1 MKTNFKTKLIK
12 AIAKTEEFFKDEKHQ
27 KIVIGVGTFALS
39 LGVSI
44 GVSQLVK
51 PIFLA
56 AVSTNNNPI
65 KRVASKLSLH
75 LVKGIATTMITET
88 LVDFV
93 IGKFKSSVDEAKQS
107 IQDEM
112 DRRAKAEY
120 EAQAAAEKKT
130 RTKHQRPHKT
140 NTQQSA
146 DEFVAAFK
154 EFDNAV
160 NGTGEKAAPAKGKS
174 SGGGVFDEF
183 RKQKETNGV
192 NR

>member
-44 GVSQLVK
+44 GVSQLAK
-51 PIFLA
+51 PIFLT
-56 AVSTNNNPI
+56 AVSTSNNPI

-112 DRRAKAEY
+112 DRRVKAEY

-130 RTKHQRPHKT
+130 QVKRQRPNKT

-154 EFDNAV
+154 DFDNAV
-160 NGTGEKAAPAKGKS
+160 NGMGKKAAPAKGKS
-174 SGGGVFDEF
+174 SGVAVLDEF

>member
-56 AVSTNNNPI
+56 AVSTSNNPI

-130 RTKHQRPHKT
+130 QSKRQRSHKN

-154 EFDNAV
+154 EFDKAV
-160 NGTGEKAAPAKGKS
+160 NGTGEKVAPAKGKS
-174 SGGGVFDEF
+174 SGVGVFDEF

>member
-56 AVSTNNNPI
+56 AVSTSDNPI
-65 KRVASKLSLH
+65 KHVASKLSLN

-112 DRRAKAEY
+112 DRRVKAEY

-130 RTKHQRPHKT
+130 QVKRQRPNKT
-140 NTQQSA
+140 NTQQSV
-146 DEFVAAFK
+146 DELVAAFK
-154 EFDNAV
+154 DFDNAV
-160 NGTGEKAAPAKGKS
+160 NGMGKKAAPAKGKS
-174 SGGGVFDEF
+174 SGVGVFDEF
-183 RKQKETNGV
+183 RKQKETNGI

>member
-44 GVSQLVK
+44 GVSQLAK
-51 PIFLA
+51 PIFLT
-56 AVSTNNNPI
+56 AVSTSNNPI
-65 KRVASKLSLH
+65 KRVASKLSLR

-130 RTKHQRPHKT
+130 QTKHQRPHKT

-154 EFDNAV
+154 EFDKAV
-160 NGTGEKAAPAKGKS
+160 NGTGEKASPTKGKS

-183 RKQKETNGV
+183 RKQKEINGV

>member
-44 GVSQLVK
+44 GVSQLAK
-51 PIFLA
+51 PIFLT
-56 AVSTNNNPI
+56 AVSTSNNPI

-93 IGKFKSSVDEAKQS
+93 IGKFKSSVDETKQS

-130 RTKHQRPHKT
+130 QSKRQRSHKN

-146 DEFVAAFK
+146 DEFVTAFK
-154 EFDNAV
+154 DFDNAV
-160 NGTGEKAAPAKGKS
+160 NGMGKS

>member
-27 KIVIGVGTFALS
+27 KIAIGVGTFALS
-39 LGVSI
+39 LGASV
-44 GVSQLVK
+44 GVSQLAK
-51 PIFLA
+51 PIFSA
-56 AVSTNNNPI
+56 AVSTSNNPI

-130 RTKHQRPHKT
+130 QSKRQRSHNN

-154 EFDNAV
+154 EFDKAV
-160 NGTGEKAAPAKGKS
+160 NGTDEKAAPAKGKS